1 MMGKNKVFIA
11 IGIIVALLAAAAGGY
26 MYYKRTP
33 TYTFNL
39 IKEAVE
45 KHDYDTFSRHVD
57 TENIISCA
65 YDDLMAA
72 DLDDDDTDECIKG
85 FADGFIKMLKPGI
98 VGALDD
104 SVKQFVKTG
113 KSDSEN
119 AQQEKK
125 DNLDSQQAADNL
137 KKKTN
142 FDNISFKGIGDLRK
156 EGDFSVVGVIF
167 SDKQLGK
174 DFTIE
179 LKMLQL
185 DDGTWKIL
193 QISNMKEYLKA
204 IEDAKKE
211 KLAEINKPLQSE
223 IDSRISLQAPVAEI
237 VNRDSWGFS
246 QAIQLSIP
254 ANINSDKRIAHIA
267 GTVKITTNEG
277 KTFAVPYEKDLNS
290 INGNTTIAMQYDLNP
305 FLSRDNKMIKEGI
318 NGYSF
323 EVTVSKVVFADN
335 SSIELKTEL
344 E

>member
-1 MMGKNKVFIA
+1 MEKNKVFIV
-11 IGIIVALLAAAAGGY
+11 IGIIVALIAATAGGY

-39 IKEAVE
+39 IKESVE

-65 YDDLMAA
+65 YDDLMASAMDNDDA
-72 DLDDDDTDECIKG
+72 DESIKG
-85 FADGFIKMLKPGI
+85 FAEGFIKMMKPGI

-113 KSDSEN
+113 DNDSESV
-119 AQQEKK
+119 QKEKTDK
-125 DNLDSQQAADNL
+125 LDSKQAADSL

-142 FDNISFKGIGDLRK
+142 FDNVTFKGIGDLRK

-167 SDKQLGK
+167 SDKKLGK

-204 IEDAKKE
+204 IEDAKKA

-223 IDSRISLQAPVAEI
+223 IDSRISLQPPTARI
-237 VNRDSWGFS
+237 VNKDAWGFS

-254 ANINSDKRIAHIA
+254 ATINSDKQIVHIA
-267 GTVKITTNEG
+267 GTVKVTTKEG
-277 KTFAVPYEKDLNS
+277 NSFAAPYEKDLS
-290 INGNTTIAMQYDLNP
+290 SMNGNTTIGIQYDLNP
-305 FLSRDNKMIKEGI
+305 FISRESKMIKEGI

-323 EVTVSKVVFADN
+323 EVTVSKLVYADN